1 VRRSTAV
8 DPPSSKYFSGK
19 LLDVASFALEQSY
32 FRGPDDPRAATGV
45 WLELDAGSGFEPW
58 YEVEDFSCSQRRDR
72 HFILDRQAAV
82 VRFGDGERGQVPPP
96 GAAVRG
102 WYRLDAGVPGN
113 VALSG
118 PELVMRLAEVSHF
131 SWMRQKARDEREVVY
146 EELDSGPTDHDRE
159 RAEDALAELKRVEFR
174 RSDL

>member
-1 VRRSTAV
+1 M